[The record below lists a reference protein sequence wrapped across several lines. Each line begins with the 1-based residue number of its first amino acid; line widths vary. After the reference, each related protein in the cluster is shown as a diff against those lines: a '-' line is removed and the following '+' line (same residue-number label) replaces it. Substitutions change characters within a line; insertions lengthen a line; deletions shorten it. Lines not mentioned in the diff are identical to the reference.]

1 MEIEILKSQKNEL
14 EFRIIGEDDTFANLL
29 RKTLHEDNHVN
40 FAAYRIIHPLTERD
54 KPIFKLVTDGK
65 ESPVKVLTKAAKK
78 TKTLAKKF
86 REELIDKV

>member
-1 MEIEILKSQKNEL
+1 MEIEILNSQKNEL
-14 EFRIIGEDDTFANLL
+14 EFRIVGEDDTFANLL
-29 RKTLHEDNHVN
+29 RKILHEDNHVS

-65 ESPVKVLTKAAKK
+65 ESPVEALTKAGKK

-86 REELIDKV
+86 RKDLIDKV